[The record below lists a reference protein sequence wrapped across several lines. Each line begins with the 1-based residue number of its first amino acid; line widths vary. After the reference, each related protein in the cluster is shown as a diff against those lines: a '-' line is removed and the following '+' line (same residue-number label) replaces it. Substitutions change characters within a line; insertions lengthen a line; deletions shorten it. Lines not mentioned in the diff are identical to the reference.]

1 MVTMFEHCKF
11 IARQLMTIS
20 VNSAFANH
28 PAKVK
33 PIGPLCDSYL
43 GKGYCEYPRREQ
55 VTKVHRKWRPPSS
68 RNCDEKC
75 NQAVKAVDQETDCRQ
90 DMAGG
95 ANKRVHF
102 VGDLGEGD
110 DDYELEE
117 AYEVYEVY
125 DYITCVISKMVGGLR
140 RKRKSCNGK
149 ERLGTPR
156 PQASGGVRFACQE
169 N

>member
-1 MVTMFEHCKF
+1 M
-11 IARQLMTIS
+11 
-20 VNSAFANH
+20 
-28 PAKVK
+28 
-33 PIGPLCDSYL
+33 
-43 GKGYCEYPRREQ
+43 
-55 VTKVHRKWRPPSS
+55 
-68 RNCDEKC
+68 
-75 NQAVKAVDQETDCRQ
+75 KAVDQETDCRQ

-102 VGDLGEGD
+102 GGDLGEGD